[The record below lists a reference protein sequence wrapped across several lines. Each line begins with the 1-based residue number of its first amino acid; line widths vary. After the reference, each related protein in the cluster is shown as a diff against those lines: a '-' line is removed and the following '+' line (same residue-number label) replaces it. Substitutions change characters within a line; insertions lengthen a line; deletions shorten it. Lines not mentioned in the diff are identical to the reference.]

1 MVLVTGAT
9 GLLGSHLLLEAALR
23 GNRVR
28 ALARAHSDLDRV
40 QALFNGYG
48 REAGSAWSRVEWVYG
63 DLLDIPALER
73 ALEGVEQVYHCAAVI
88 SFEPS
93 DSETLLKVNWEGTRN
108 LVDLCLALEVPRLCH
123 ASSIATL
130 GGIGPVRTE
139 EDAWDANFAS
149 GYAASKYMA
158 EMEVWRGAQ
167 EGLSTVIVNP
177 GVILGP
183 GFWDRGSGRFFSE
196 TASGLRF
203 CPPGGTGFVGVGD
216 VVRAMLELTETGVRD
231 QRFILVADN
240 LSYCELIGQI
250 AAKLGVAAPQKT
262 LKGWQLK
269 VLWRLDWLR
278 ATLGRKR
285 RKLSRATARSLQRR
299 RTYSNEKIKA
309 QLGFSFRQIDTVVEE
324 TARYYLKAHP
334 RPAKH

>member
-1 MVLVTGAT
+1 MILVTGAT
-9 GLLGSHLLLEAALR
+9 GLLGSHLLMEAALR

-28 ALARAHSDLDRV
+28 ALARPDSNLDRV
-40 QALFNGYG
+40 QAIFNGYG
-48 REAGSAWSRVEWVYG
+48 REARSAWNDVEWVYG

-139 EDAWDANFAS
+139 EDAWDPNYAS
-149 GYAASKYMA
+149 TYAASKYLA

-183 GFWDRGSGRFFSE
+183 GFWNRGSGRFFSE
-196 TASGLRF
+196 TASGLRY
-203 CPPGGTGFVGVGD
+203 CPPGGTGFIGVGD
-216 VVRAMLELTETGVRD
+216 VVRAMLKLTEAGVRD
-231 QRFILVADN
+231 QRFILVSDN
-240 LSYCELIGQI
+240 LSYCDLIGQI
-250 AAKLGVAAPQKT
+250 ADKLGVSAPQKT

-278 ATLGRKR
+278 ANLGGKR
-285 RKLSRATARSLQRR
+285 RKLSRATALTLQRR
-299 RTYSNEKIKA
+299 RTYSNAKIKA
-309 QLGFSFRQIDTVVEE
+309 QLGFTFGNIDTVIAE
-324 TARYYLKAHP
+324 TARYYLETHP
-334 RPAKH
+334 RPVKH